1 MALTSHKAL
10 EGKKADKVEIKRAL
24 LSVFD
29 KTGVV
34 DFAKALVEH
43 KVEILSTG
51 GTARKLKEAGVPVT
65 MVNDY
70 TGNPEILN
78 GRVKTLNPHIH
89 GGLLAVRGNELH
101 EAELKREKIGLIDMV
116 VCNLYPFEQTVAKG
130 GDWNTC
136 IENIDIGGPS
146 MIRSAA
152 KNSNYVTI
160 VSSPSQ
166 YEELVA
172 TMKKNGGCTELA
184 QRRRLARDAFT
195 QTAKYDTAISKYML
209 SQDL

>member
-1 MALTSHKAL
+1 MASHKAI
-10 EGKKADKVEIKRAL
+10 EGKKADLVPVKRAL
-24 LSVFD
+24 ISVFD
-29 KTGVV
+29 KGGVV
-34 DFAKALVEH
+34 DFAKALVDY

-51 GTARKLKEAGVPVT
+51 GTARKLKDAGLPVT
-65 MVNDY
+65 MVKDY
-70 TGNPEILN
+70 TGAPEILN

-101 EAELKREKIGLIDMV
+101 EEELKREKIGLIDMV

-130 GDWNTC
+130 GDWDTC

-152 KNSNYVTI
+152 KNSNYVAI

-166 YEELVA
+166 YEEIVA
-172 TMKKNGGCTELA
+172 SLKKNKGATTLSQRKKLA
-184 QRRRLARDAFT
+184 YAAFS
-195 QTAKYDTAISKYML
+195 QTAKYDTAISAYM
-209 SQDL
+209 SKKV

>member
-1 MALTSHKAL
+1 MASHKAI
-10 EGKKADKVEIKRAL
+10 EGKTADMVPVKRAL
-24 LSVFD
+24 ISVFD
-29 KTGVV
+29 KKNVES
-34 DFAKALVEH
+34 FAKVLTEF

-51 GTARKLKEAGVPVT
+51 GTARKLKAAGIPVT
-65 MVNDY
+65 MVKDY
-70 TGNPEILN
+70 TGAPEILN

-89 GGLLAVRGNELH
+89 GGLLAVRGNKLH
-101 EAELKREKIGLIDMV
+101 EEELEREKIGLIDMV

-152 KNSNYVTI
+152 KNSNYVAI

-166 YEELVA
+166 YDDIIDSL
-172 TMKKNGGCTELA
+172 KKNKGCTSLA
-184 QRRRLARDAFT
+184 QRKKLACAAFT
-195 QTAKYDTAISKYML
+195 QTAEYDTAISNYMKKNVK
-209 SQDL
+209 

>member
-1 MALTSHKAL
+1 MSSHKAI
-10 EGKKADKVEIKRAL
+10 EGKKADKVKVQRAL
-24 LSVFD
+24 VSVFD

-34 DFAKALVEH
+34 DFCKVLAEL

-51 GTARKLKEAGVPVT
+51 GTAKKLKEAGVPVT

-70 TGNPEILN
+70 TGAPEILN

-130 GDWNTC
+130 SDWDTC

-152 KNSNYVTI
+152 KNSNYVAI
-160 VSSPSQ
+160 VSSPDQ
-166 YEELVA
+166 YKEL
-172 TMKKNGGCTELA
+172 TETLKKTEGCLELA
-184 QRRRLARDAFT
+184 QRKKLACAAFT
-195 QTAKYDTAISKYML
+195 LTAKYDTAISTYMTKQL
-209 SQDL
+209 S